1 MNEGVG
7 LPPCAG
13 CQQRVGG
20 EMCGPSLLCC
30 HPMSKDDTSL
40 YVDSPRALGRLCE
53 RLHGCQWLA
62 LDTEFQREKTY
73 YSKLC
78 LLQVATPDVVAC
90 VDPLALDDLDCLL
103 MLIYEPTVTKVMH
116 AAVQDL
122 EIFYHLRGEVPR
134 PVFDTQIAAPL
145 LGFPEQ
151 TGYAALVSGMLNVKL
166 SKAHT
171 RADWTR
177 RPLSSGQLRYA
188 ADDVR
193 YLARLYPGL
202 RASLTEKGRLGWLE
216 AEFAALSEP
225 RRYEANPAEA
235 WRRVRGAERLTGA
248 QLSVLQGLAAWREN
262 TARTKNRPRNWLIR
276 DENLLD
282 IARLLPE
289 TLDGLS
295 EIRGLRERFVGK
307 HGEAVLGVVR
317 EAREKSPVPLGQAPG
332 YVVRPSAEQG
342 AVVDA
347 LMALVSSRCAA
358 ASLNPA
364 VIVGRKELERL
375 VAGQR
380 ELPVLRGWRLDVVGK
395 DLLAMLRGDLTLR
408 VEDGTLQVGG
418 KG

>member
-1 MNEGVG
+1 
-7 LPPCAG
+7 
-13 CQQRVGG
+13 
-20 EMCGPSLLCC
+20 
-30 HPMSKDDTSL
+30 MSKQDTSL
-40 YVDSPRALGRLCE
+40 YVDSPKTLERLCE
-53 RLHGCQWLA
+53 RLDGCEWLA

-90 VDPLALDDLDCLL
+90 VDPLALEDLDCLL
-103 MLIYEPTVTKVMH
+103 SIIYQPAVTKVMH

-134 PVFDTQIAAPL
+134 PVFDTQLAAPL

-177 RPLSSGQLRYA
+177 RPLSPGQLRYA

-202 RASLTEKGRLGWLE
+202 RDSLTEKGRLGWLE
-216 AEFAALSEP
+216 GDLAALSDP
-225 RRYEANPAEA
+225 RRYEANPADA
-235 WRRVRGAERLTGA
+235 WRRLRGTERLTGA
-248 QLSVLQGLAAWREN
+248 RLAVLQGLAAWREN
-262 TARTKNRPRNWLIR
+262 MARTKNRPRNWLIR

-289 TLDGLS
+289 TLPELS
-295 EIRGLRERFVGK
+295 EIRGLSERFLARQ
-307 HGEAVLGVVR
+307 GESVLGVVR
-317 EAREKSPVPLGQAPG
+317 EAREKTPVPPDQAPRNAT
-332 YVVRPSAEQG
+332 RPGAEQS
-342 AVVDA
+342 AIVDA
-347 LMALVSSRCAA
+347 LMALVSTRCAA
-358 ASLNPA
+358 VSLNPG
-364 VIVGRKELERL
+364 VIAGRKELERL
-375 VAGQR
+375 VMGQR
-380 ELPVLRGWRLDVVGK
+380 ELPVLRGWRLDMVGK

-408 VEDGTLQVGG
+408 VEDGTLKVEGG
-418 KG
+418 EVKG

>member
-1 MNEGVG
+1 
-7 LPPCAG
+7 
-13 CQQRVGG
+13 
-20 EMCGPSLLCC
+20 
-30 HPMSKDDTSL
+30 MSKQDTSF
-40 YVDSPRALGRLCE
+40 YVDSPKALGRLCE
-53 RLHGCQWLA
+53 RLGGCEWLA

-90 VDPLALDDLDCLL
+90 VDPLALEDLDCLL
-103 MLIYEPTVTKVMH
+103 SIIYEPTVTKVMH

-134 PVFDTQIAAPL
+134 PVFDTQVAAPL

-151 TGYAALVSGMLNVKL
+151 TGYAALVSGMLNVSL

-177 RPLSSGQLRYA
+177 RPLSPGQLRYA

-202 RASLTEKGRLGWLE
+202 RDSLTEKGRLGWLE
-216 AEFAALSEP
+216 GDLAALSDP
-225 RRYEANPAEA
+225 RRYEANPADA
-235 WRRVRGAERLTGA
+235 WGRVRGAERLTGA
-248 QLSVLQGLAAWREN
+248 RLAVLQGLAAWREN
-262 TARTKNRPRNWLIR
+262 MARTKNRPRSWLIR

-289 TLDGLS
+289 TLSELS
-295 EIRGLRERFVGK
+295 EIRGLSERFLARQ
-307 HGEAVLGVVR
+307 GESVLGVVR
-317 EAREKSPVPLGQAPG
+317 EARDKTPVPPDQAPRNAI
-332 YVVRPSAEQG
+332 RPGVEQSAI
-342 AVVDA
+342 VDA
-347 LMALVSSRCAA
+347 LMALVSTRCAA
-358 ASLNPA
+358 ASLNPG
-364 VIVGRKELERL
+364 VIAGRKELERL

-380 ELPVLRGWRLDVVGK
+380 ELPVLRGWRLDVVGE

-408 VEDGTLQVGG
+408 VENGTLKIEGEREKVKDARREARGRNLS
-418 KG
+418 